1 MPFLIL
7 DEIAEV
13 AGDIHLE
20 FVKVMPQERM
30 SKHWLV
36 RIIESSVAWFG
47 RRLWRVVHIIS
58 LGVVTVNAEEHIS
71 EFFFFLR
78 ETDRARLGRVFS
90 CRGAGACD
98 GSEEKLNEPSVQWS
112 CDGFPSCSH
121 PRVFEW
127 LIFEF
132 FSGLI

>member
-20 FVKVMPQERM
+20 FVKVMSQERM

-71 EFFFFLR
+71 EFFFFGEKRIGRGWAVSFLA
-78 ETDRARLGRVFS
+78 EAQEVVMGARRS
-90 CRGAGACD
+90 STNQA
-98 GSEEKLNEPSVQWS
+98 S
-112 CDGFPSCSH
+112 
-121 PRVFEW
+121 
-127 LIFEF
+127 
-132 FSGLI
+132 SGVVMAFLHARIQEYLSG